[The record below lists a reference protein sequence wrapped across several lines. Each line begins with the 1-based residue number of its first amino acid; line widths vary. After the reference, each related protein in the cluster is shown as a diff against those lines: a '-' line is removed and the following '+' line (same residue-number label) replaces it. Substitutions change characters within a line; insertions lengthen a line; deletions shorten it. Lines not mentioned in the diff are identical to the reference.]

1 MKDIQKVLKK
11 LEYGV
16 YVVTMGRGTQGN
28 AFTASWISQIS
39 SEPPMVALAV
49 HNKHQSSRLIK
60 ENKAFA
66 VNLIGS
72 GQEAVAKTYYG
83 PAESGYEKLAGTSV
97 KDSPRTGTPLLPGA
111 IGYLD
116 CLLVDTVQA
125 GNHTLFIG
133 RVKAASLDDS
143 DSQLMTTTNS
153 KLYYTG

>member
-28 AFTASWISQIS
+28 AFTASWVSQIS

-66 VNLIGS
+66 VNLIGA

-83 PAESGYEKLAGTSV
+83 PAESGYEKLVGTSV
-97 KDSPRTGTPLLPGA
+97 KDSPATGTPLIPGA

-116 CLLVDTVQA
+116 CLLVDTVSA
-125 GNHTLFIG
+125 GDHTLFIG
-133 RVKAASLDDS
+133 KVKAASLDDS
-143 DSQLMTTTNS
+143 VSQLMTTTNS
-153 KLYYTG
+153 KLFYTG